1 MHTFSED
8 EITSRERKV
17 KPPVFPPVFPCGAV
31 IVPEVILLVRG
42 LESLVG
48 VRYAAASNVV
58 LIVYA
63 LAANLLSLL
72 CKTLPSYGGFIIPRF
87 HLSHFVALYSP
98 SGLRVMLDNLAA
110 NKPAFVTPGI
120 IGVTLG
126 ISLVV
131 LVATLIYARATI
143 REQDSPVPYL

>member
-17 KPPVFPPVFPCGAV
+17 KPPVFPCGAV

-72 CKTLPSYGGFIIPRF
+72 CKTLLSYGGFIIPRF
-87 HLSHFVALYSP
+87 RLSHFVTLYSP

-126 ISLVV
+126 ISLVL
-131 LVATLIYARATI
+131 LVATLIYVRAAV
-143 REQDSPVPYL
+143 RERDSVIE